1 MKLKTTTATDI
12 FLDESKALL
21 GLNKIP
27 LDSKWYKVKDIIVY
41 LDKEME
47 WYQNE
52 YNKAKPGT
60 EEYLQRLHE
69 LRLLK
74 RIRGELK

>member
-1 MKLKTTTATDI
+1 MKLKTKTATDI

-27 LDSKWYKVKDIIVY
+27 LDSRWYMVEDIITY
-41 LDKEME
+41 LDKEIE
-47 WYQNE
+47 WYQKR
-52 YNKAKPGT
+52 YDKAKSGT
-60 EEYLQRLHE
+60 EEYLQRLNE

-74 RIRGELK
+74 RIRENLK